1 MISFDSMISLNSF
14 GRDSSDTP
22 PAPKQDM
29 EITTH
34 ASSSPPK
41 KPATGI
47 SRFSPWLMPLV
58 YPLGRHVVLPAYFG
72 RIEVSGQENLPTD
85 GPVILA
91 PTHRSRWDALLVPYA
106 AGRDITGHDLRF
118 MVSADEVKGLQG
130 WFIRRLG
137 GFPIDPK
144 RPAIASLR
152 HGVELLE
159 NRESLV
165 IFPEGG
171 IFRDR
176 QVHSLKPGLAR
187 LALQAEA
194 NQPGLGVKIVPIS
207 LHYSQA
213 VPGWRSQVAIRIGEP
228 LKAANY
234 DLEQPKVSAKRL
246 TADLELSLQE
256 LTSNLLAAHPWPAI
270 APAESNTEG

>member
-14 GRDSSDTP
+14 RRDSSDTP
-22 PAPKQDM
+22 PAPNQDM
-29 EITTH
+29 GITTH
-34 ASSSPPK
+34 ASSSTPPN
-41 KPATGI
+41 KPATSI
-47 SRFSPWLMPLV
+47 SRFSPWLMPWV
-58 YPLGRHVVLPAYFG
+58 YPLGRHVVLPAYFR
-72 RIEVSGQENLPTD
+72 RIEVSGRENLPAE
-85 GPVILA
+85 GPVVLA

-176 QVHSLKPGLAR
+176 QVHPLKPGLAR

-194 NQPGLGVKIVPIS
+194 NQPGLDVKIVPIS

-213 VPGWRSQVAIRIGEP
+213 VPGWGSEVRIRIGEP
-228 LKAANY
+228 LKASTYN
-234 DLEQPKVSAKRL
+234 LEQPKASAKTL
-246 TADLELSLQE
+246 TADLEASLQE
-256 LTSNLLAAHPWPAI
+256 LSCQLSSASPNSELD
-270 APAESNTEG
+270 AER

>member
-1 MISFDSMISLNSF
+1 MISLNPF
-14 GRDSSDTP
+14 GHDSSDTP
-22 PAPKQDM
+22 SAPKQDM

-34 ASSSPPK
+34 ASSSTPPS
-41 KPATGI
+41 KPATVVN
-47 SRFSPWLMPLV
+47 SRFSPWLMPWV

-72 RIEVSGQENLPTD
+72 KIEVSGQENLPSE

-176 QVHSLKPGLAR
+176 QVHPLKPGLAR

-194 NQPGLGVKIVPIS
+194 NQPGLDVKIVPIS

-213 VPGWRSQVAIRIGEP
+213 VPGWRSEVAIRIGEP
-228 LKAANY
+228 LKASNY
-234 DLEQPKVSAKRL
+234 NLEQPKASAKNL
-246 TADLELSLQE
+246 TADLEASLQE
-256 LTSNLLAAHPWPAI
+256 LSRQLSAASP
-270 APAESNTEG
+270 ESELDSER

>member
-14 GRDSSDTP
+14 RRDSSDTP
-22 PAPKQDM
+22 PAPNQDM
-29 EITTH
+29 GITTH
-34 ASSSPPK
+34 ASSSTPPS
-41 KPATGI
+41 KPATSI
-47 SRFSPWLMPLV
+47 SRFSPWLMPWV
-58 YPLGRHVVLPAYFG
+58 YPLGRHVVLPTYFR
-72 RIEVSGQENLPTD
+72 RIEVSGRENLPTE
-85 GPVILA
+85 GPVVLA

-194 NQPGLGVKIVPIS
+194 NQPGLDVKIVPIS

-213 VPGWRSQVAIRIGEP
+213 VPGWRSEVKIRIGEP
-228 LKAANY
+228 LKASTYN
-234 DLEQPKVSAKRL
+234 LEQPKASAKSL
-246 TADLELSLQE
+246 TADLEASLQE
-256 LTSNLLAAHPWPAI
+256 LTNQLTAASPD
-270 APAESNTEG
+270 SKLDSKC